1 MTTRSK
7 NPADHDRDAAFDR
20 AMMQRACRLAWRGT
34 GGVSPNPRVG
44 CVIVDSAGTIIG
56 TMPSTVRG
64 TASTVATSRSRR
76 SDASSAARASAS
88 TSSSE
93 ASAEAKRA
101 LGDREAVASTG
112 IGQNVAIPHVKLKGL
127 SQPVFSLA
135 LHPDGVDWNA
145 LDGEPVSIVFAV
157 LRPDKPNAQYDPD
170 RHRDMMSWIASL
182 AREPDFRRFALQV
195 KNRTELVDLVKEMSA
210 RLA

>member
-1 MTTRSK
+1 MPTTPMDYWKLFRPSACK
-7 NPADHDRDAAFDR
+7 LDLSGATKEDVFDELIELFVKAKVMPALLR
-20 AMMQRACRLAWRGT
+20 
-34 GGVSPNPRVG
+34 
-44 CVIVDSAGTIIG
+44 
-56 TMPSTVRG
+56 
-64 TASTVATSRSRR
+64 
-76 SDASSAARASAS
+76 
-88 TSSSE
+88 
-93 ASAEAKRA
+93 AEAKRA
-101 LGDREAVASTG
+101 LSEREAVASTG

-127 SQPVFSLA
+127 AQPVFSLA
-135 LHPDGVDWNA
+135 LHPGGVDWNA

-195 KNRTELVDLVKEMSA
+195 KNRTELVDLVKEMSS